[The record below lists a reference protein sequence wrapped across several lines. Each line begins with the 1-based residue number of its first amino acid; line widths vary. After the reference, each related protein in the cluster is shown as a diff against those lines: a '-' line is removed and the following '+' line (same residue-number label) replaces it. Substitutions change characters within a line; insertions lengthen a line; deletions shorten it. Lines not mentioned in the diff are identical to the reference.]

1 MSTQPRES
9 SAVAQPRP
17 LRIWPGL
24 ALLALLGAAKA
35 STYLTEELSFGL
47 FMFAV
52 NTPLVV
58 GVGILLWWSLASR
71 ATGRERWLG
80 PLGVI
85 LVGATAYLLLDSSI
99 KGMGFLF
106 FVMPT
111 GVAAVGLALACLG
124 RARPAIRI
132 SGAILGAVV
141 GFMGWDLMRNDGIW
155 GDFRTSLHWR
165 WEPTAE
171 DRFVASIE
179 QNGASPADITVESLA
194 GETFETVD
202 WPEFRGPRR
211 DGTVPAV
218 VLDTDWQAHPPKEV
232 WRRKVGP
239 GWSSFAVAGR
249 SIFTQEQ
256 RGEAEVVACYN
267 ADTGAQRWIHQS
279 PARFWES
286 VAGPGPRATPTL
298 KDGRLFA
305 VGGTGLVHCLNPATG
320 AVIWQRDLE
329 KDAARKPLT
338 WGYASSPLVVDDV
351 VIVYG
356 GGADDKG
363 VFAYDIHSGELRWN
377 VAAGDHSYSSPQRA
391 TIAGHDWVL
400 MLTNAGLSAIDPAN
414 GKNAWLYEWKYNGYR
429 TLQPLVVEG
438 SGILLGTGMGTGT
451 RRVDV
456 TLANSGPQIKDRW
469 TSLEMKPDFN
479 DYVAHEGCLYGFDH
493 NIFACVDLETGKRL
507 WKKGR
512 YGNGQV
518 LLLPE
523 ADQLLVLTETGD
535 VVVLHANP
543 KDLEELARKKVL
555 SDKTWNHPVLVRN
568 RLYVR
573 NGEEAVCLEL
583 PLITDAVAATV
594 PAPSQSK
601 THQISAR
608 ATNGTDNEAN

>member
-1 MSTQPRES
+1 MSKLPSES
-9 SAVAQPRP
+9 VTVDSPRP
-17 LRIWPGL
+17 LRVWPGLVLL
-24 ALLALLGAAKA
+24 ALLAVAKA
-35 STYLTEELSFGL
+35 PAYLTEEFSYGM
-47 FMFAV
+47 FMFSVFA
-52 NTPLVV
+52 PLLV
-58 GVGILLWWSLASR
+58 GLGILLWWSLASR

-85 LVGATAYLLLDSSI
+85 LVGVASYLLLDPSI

-111 GVAAVGLALACLG
+111 GVAAVGLALVCLG
-124 RARPAIRI
+124 RALPAMRM
-132 SGAILGAVV
+132 SAAILAAAL
-141 GFMGWDLMRNDGIW
+141 GFMSWDLTRNDGIW

-171 DRFVASIE
+171 ERLLASL
-179 QNGASPADITVESLA
+179 QRDGAQASGAATESLS
-194 GETFETVD
+194 GETIESAE

-211 DGTVPAV
+211 DGTIPAV
-218 VLDTDWQAHPPKEV
+218 VLDTDWEAHPPKEI

-239 GWSSFAVAGR
+239 GWSSFAVAGH

-256 RGEAEVVACYN
+256 RGDIEVVACYD
-267 ADTGAQRWIHQS
+267 ADTGAQKWIHES

-286 VAGPGPRATPTL
+286 VAGAGPRATPTL

-305 VGGTGLVHCLNPATG
+305 VGATGLVHCLNPKTG

-329 KDAARKPLT
+329 RDAERKPLT
-338 WGYASSPLVVDDV
+338 WGFSSSPLVVGET
-351 VIVYG
+351 VIVYA

-363 VFAYDIHSGELRWN
+363 VFAYDIQSGEPRWK
-377 VAAGDHSYSSPQRA
+377 VPAGDHSYSSPQLA
-391 TIAGHDWVL
+391 TVAGHDWVL
-400 MLTNAGLSAIDPAN
+400 MLTNTGLSAIDPAN
-414 GKNAWLYEWKYNGYR
+414 GTNAWMYEWKYNGYR
-429 TLQPLVVEG
+429 TLQPLVVEE

-456 TLANSGPQIKDRW
+456 TLDNAVPQIKDRW
-469 TSLEMKPDFN
+469 TSLDMKPDFN
-479 DYVAHEGCLYGFDH
+479 DYVAHKGCLYGFDH

-523 ADQLLVLTETGD
+523 ADQLLVLTEMGD
-535 VVVLHANP
+535 IVVLRANP

-555 SDKTWNHPVLVRN
+555 ADKTWNHPVLVGN

-573 NGEEAVCLEL
+573 NGEEAVCLEV
-583 PLITDAVAATV
+583 PLIAAATSAEV
-594 PAPSQSK
+594 PASPQPK
-601 THQISAR
+601 T
-608 ATNGTDNEAN
+608 D

>member
-1 MSTQPRES
+1 MSEQPSESATVESTAVDQPR
-9 SAVAQPRP
+9 R
-17 LRIWPGL
+17 LRIWPVL
-24 ALLALLGAAKA
+24 ILLALLGATKA
-35 STYLTEELSFGL
+35 ATYLTEELSFVL

-52 NTPLVV
+52 YTPLVV
-58 GVGILLWWSLASR
+58 GVGILLWWSLGSR

-80 PLGVI
+80 PLAVI
-85 LVGATAYLLLDSSI
+85 LVAAVAYLLLDRSI

-111 GVAAVGLALACLG
+111 GVAAVGAALACFG
-124 RARPAIRI
+124 WARPAMRI
-132 SGAILGAVV
+132 GAAMLGAAI
-141 GFMGWDLMRNDGIW
+141 GFMSWDLMRNDGIW

-171 DRFVASIE
+171 ERFLASIE
-179 QNGASPADITVESLA
+179 QDGSPAAKTTTESPS

-211 DGTVPAV
+211 DGIVPGV
-218 VLDTDWQAHPPKEV
+218 VLDTDWQAHPPKEI

-239 GWSSFAVAGR
+239 GWSSFAVAGH

-256 RGEAEVVACYN
+256 RGDIEVVACYS
-267 ADTGAQRWIHQS
+267 ADDGAQRWIHES

-286 VAGPGPRATPTL
+286 VAGAGPRATPTL
-298 KDGRLFA
+298 KDGRLFS
-305 VGGTGLVHCLNPATG
+305 VGATGLVHCLNPATG

-329 KDAARKPLT
+329 QDAARKPLT
-338 WGYASSPLVVDDV
+338 WGYSSSPLVIDDT
-351 VIVYG
+351 VIVYA

-363 VFAYDIHSGELRWN
+363 VFAYDVKSGEPRWH
-377 VAAGDHSYSSPQRA
+377 VPAGDHSYSSPQLA

-400 MLTNAGLSAIDPAN
+400 MLTNAGLSAIDPAK
-414 GKNAWLYEWKYNGYR
+414 GTTAWTYEWKYNGYR
-429 TLQPLVVEG
+429 ALQPLVVND
-438 SGILLGTGMGTGT
+438 SAILLGTGMGTGT

-456 TLANSGPQIKDRW
+456 TLADTSPKIEDSW

-479 DYVAHEGCLYGFDH
+479 DYVAHKECLYGFDH

-535 VVVLHANP
+535 VVVLRASP
-543 KDLEELARKKVL
+543 QDLEELARKKVL

-583 PLITDAVAATV
+583 PLITAAIQAEA
-594 PAPSQSK
+594 PASSSQSK
-601 THQISAR
+601 I
-608 ATNGTDNEAN
+608 N